1 MTGLLIFFS
10 IYITLILSGVYVVWY
25 LMNNYEA
32 IIFRKT
38 SE

>member
-25 LMNNYEA
+25 FMNNYDE
-32 IIFRKT
+32 IIFKKK
-38 SE
+38 